1 MRNRVH
7 QIKFRLND
15 EELSLLKRK
24 VQDSGMSMSKFFRVL
39 ILSGEV
45 KILSPEFVRD
55 IQRQVRG
62 VGRNVNQLTRL
73 AHISGKVSMET
84 LLQISAEQEKLE
96 QMLERLE

>member
-15 EELSLLKRK
+15 EELSLLRRK
-24 VQDSGMSMSKFFRVL
+24 VQDSGMSMSQFFRVL

-45 KILSPEFVRD
+45 KVLSPEFLRD

-62 VGRNVNQLTRL
+62 VGRNINQIARL
-73 AHISGKVSMET
+73 AHISGKVSKET

>member
-15 EELSLLKRK
+15 EELSLLRRK

-45 KILSPEFVRD
+45 KVLSPEFVRD

-62 VGRNVNQLTRL
+62 AGRNINQIARL
-73 AHISGKVSMET
+73 AHISGKVSKET

-96 QMLERLE
+96 QVLERLE

>member
-15 EELSLLKRK
+15 EELSLLRRK
-24 VQDSGMSMSKFFRVL
+24 VQDSGMSMSQFFRVL

-45 KILSPEFVRD
+45 KVLSPEFLRD

-62 VGRNVNQLTRL
+62 AGRNINQIARL
-73 AHISGKVSMET
+73 AHISGKVSKET

>member
-39 ILSGEV
+39 LLSGEV
-45 KILSPEFVRD
+45 KVLSPEFVRD

-62 VGRNVNQLTRL
+62 VGRNINQIARL

>member
-62 VGRNVNQLTRL
+62 VGRNINQIARL